1 MVKMTKNVFVYKC
14 VSPIWSHWMEK
25 MTKMFFNKLYQSIY
39 VPISQYISQVCSNLS
54 PNMNLFVPKWF
65 SDHFLMKLK
74 FQYGCQNK
82 MADSGWPLT
91 KIWVH
96 MWPISQIL
104 PNLLPIWWKNLVFSG
119 VLGENALLILKFAY
133 PSWSAGLLSR
143 LKLIKQFLEQFSLF
157 WHKFLE
163 HKVQFFLNFTLS
175 LGRSWS
181 KDSTLWFSGCP
192 DHKLTLF

>member
-1 MVKMTKNVFVYKC
+1 MY
-14 VSPIWSHWMEK
+14 
-25 MTKMFFNKLYQSIY
+25 LYPNIYPKY
-39 VPISQYISQVCSNLS
+39 VPIWAQIWIYLYQNDFQTTFWWNWNSNMAAKTKWLT
-54 PNMNLFVPKWF
+54 LVDLWPKYEF
-65 SDHFLMKLK
+65 TCDQFPK
-74 FQYGCQNK
+74 FCPIYCQFDGK
-82 MADSGWPLT
+82 T
-91 KIWVH
+91 
-96 MWPISQIL
+96 
-104 PNLLPIWWKNLVFSG
+104 LVFSG

-181 KDSTLWFSGCP
+181 KDSTLWFSACP